1 MVVGSGLYMI
11 WRERKLGRTTT
22 SEGVLKGPRD

>member
-11 WRERKLGRTTT
+11 ARERKLGRTTT
-22 SEGVLKGPRD
+22 SEGVLERPRD